1 MCFTVQRK
9 NPLFGKP
16 KSVCRHRRVKQWV
29 LWGGHWWPSSAQAL
43 PVCVYLCNICV
54 WSDGHPEVVTC
65 AYFTQEP
72 HLCVWKYVYVWMT
85 GAQRWPSMSTCSVS
99 PASKQVR
106 LRQSRRKKR
115 CLLNERHNRCW
126 RCKWKVTLWV
136 LAPLSILIAKPV
148 GISVSSVRRHIKKET
163 VFEPSLEDAAREHAK

>member
-16 KSVCRHRRVKQWV
+16 KSVCMHRRVKQWV

-54 WSDGHPEVVTC
+54 WSDGHPEVVTR

-85 GAQRWPSMSTCSVS
+85 GAQRWPSMSTSSVS

-106 LRQSRRKKR
+106 LRQSRRKNR
-115 CLLNERHNRCW
+115 GLLNERHNRCW
-126 RCKWKVTLWV
+126 RCKWKVTVWV
-136 LAPLSILIAKPV
+136 YICLLRKEAYE
-148 GISVSSVRRHIKKET
+148 KET
-163 VFEPSLEDAAREHAK
+163 VFEPSLEDAAREYVK